1 MYVCMYVCAIIF
13 ELDTNKTYA
22 FVMTVRFACMYV
34 WYVWYVCIYCMY
46 MNAFEMYR
54 CLYG

>member
-1 MYVCMYVCAIIF
+1 MYVCAIIF